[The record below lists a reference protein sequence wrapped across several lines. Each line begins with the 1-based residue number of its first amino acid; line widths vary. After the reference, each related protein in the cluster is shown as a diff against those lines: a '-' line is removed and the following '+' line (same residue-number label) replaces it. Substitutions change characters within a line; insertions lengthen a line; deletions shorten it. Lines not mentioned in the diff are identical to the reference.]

1 VRGVQAAAAQQPA
14 AEATTT
20 ASTTAAA
27 TVASSGP
34 LDANAA
40 DRMTTSTNI
49 KPMETVEVQ
58 HTEPEALQGDAP
70 GTTAAEGLPSSIDAK
85 TAGFPGESNGNS
97 GSSGNNSGSD
107 SDDDDDEQPGN
118 DGAVTALK
126 AAKSRHAA
134 VPDSTTAALL
144 SHELSSVDASAPST
158 QVQAVEEGGE
168 SLGHDVA
175 QHREKPATA
184 AAEAEAALKAV
195 LFVNGRDA
203 TSSSGSAGAAEGH
216 TTGASA
222 PARAVAPAPA
232 QVLTAVP
239 NVSAT
244 AATTTARAAAGR
256 VTSAATSATG
266 ESLRMRTPLERLRH
280 RFGGAVPSAL
290 PHNAQQA
297 TVARSTQRH
306 SSGCAAGAT
315 ATDPLLCLARAASS
329 GVIPPLDECHAVFG
343 VESQHTA
350 AEREENT
357 SSSSNSSSS
366 GNGTATTA
374 VEPSDVAI
382 VGATAAPV
390 QQHSA
395 LLPAAAAVVE
405 ASSVDVLPA
414 ITLDSSV
421 TIQFGPASPD
431 AILLDEPDEDMDTA
445 TSSGATAVNN
455 AIGSSS
461 SSSSSSGSNDSL
473 QPRAADRSADV
484 SPDVTPAGVSPL
496 VVPSLRNAGISSTA
510 VAGMVSTVAN
520 TALQDRLP

>member
-1 VRGVQAAAAQQPA
+1 VRGVRAAAAQQPA

-27 TVASSGP
+27 TVGSSRP
-34 LDANAA
+34 LDTNAA
-40 DRMTTSTNI
+40 DSMTASTNI

-58 HTEPEALQGDAP
+58 HTEPEALQGGAP

-85 TAGFPGESNGNS
+85 TAAFPGESIGNR
-97 GSSGNNSGSD
+97 SSGNNSDSD

-118 DGAVTALK
+118 DGAVTAVI
-126 AAKSRHAA
+126 AAKPTHAA
-134 VPDSTTAALL
+134 VPDNIAAALL
-144 SHELSSVDASAPST
+144 SHELSSADASAPST
-158 QVQAVEEGGE
+158 RVQGVGEGGE
-168 SLGHDVA
+168 SLGHDLA
-175 QHREKPATA
+175 QHREEPATAAAAA

-195 LFVNGRDA
+195 LFVNGRDV
-203 TSSSGSAGAAEGH
+203 TCSSGSAGAAEGH

-256 VTSAATSATG
+256 MTSAATSVTG
-266 ESLRMRTPLERLRH
+266 ESLRMRTPLERLRQ

-290 PHNAQQA
+290 PHTARQA
-297 TVARSTQRH
+297 TAARSTQRH

-343 VESQHTA
+343 VDSQHTA
-350 AEREENT
+350 AERMESL
-357 SSSSNSSSS
+357 SSSGIASSSSSSS
-366 GNGTATTA
+366 GNGPATTA
-374 VEPSDVAI
+374 VELPDVATL
-382 VGATAAPV
+382 GATAAPV
-390 QQHSA
+390 QQHIA

-405 ASSVDVLPA
+405 ARSVDVLPT

-431 AILLDEPDEDMDTA
+431 AVQ
-445 TSSGATAVNN
+445 AVV
-455 AIGSSS
+455 
-461 SSSSSSGSNDSL
+461 L
-473 QPRAADRSADV
+473 
-484 SPDVTPAGVSPL
+484 
-496 VVPSLRNAGISSTA
+496 
-510 VAGMVSTVAN
+510 
-520 TALQDRLP
+520 AL